1 MVLALYNWCMPAS
14 LLPTNPDSMS
24 ITKTLKSIGL
34 IGSASLLSL
43 LVCSNAQAN
52 YVWDPGTNTLRIKST
67 AEGQTP
73 SAGSWVQDT
82 NGWSL
87 AAVGNQNTGTL
98 SPTMYVPSRN
108 PSRWYPGPP
117 NTANAAVNGAR
128 WITWVNANANGCASA
143 TPAQPLGC
151 AVSPYNDTNPFG
163 SDTNPPAESYNWIA
177 KTTFT
182 AQATGT
188 YSFSGQFTGDNQV
201 SLYFGGAVQA
211 GGGTYGQQPTITG
224 GDLLGQTTGN
234 SNAGNSTDSLNN
246 IYTVSKTG
254 LLLQKDQTYT
264 LYYVVTDFNTGG
276 AAGPFGSTGF
286 LAVNTAFTQQVP
298 GPLPILGA
306 GAFFGYSRRLRR
318 RVKQSLQG

>member
-1 MVLALYNWCMPAS
+1 MPANLFS
-14 LLPTNPDSMS
+14 TTFVYMS
-24 ITKTLKSIGL
+24 STKILKSIGL
-34 IGSASLLSL
+34 VGSASLLSL
-43 LVCSNAQAN
+43 LICGNAHAD
-52 YVWDPGTNTLRIKST
+52 YVWDAGTKTLRIKST

-73 SAGSWVQDT
+73 IAGSWVQDT
-82 NGWSL
+82 NGWTL
-87 AAVGNQNTGTL
+87 AALANQNTGSL

-108 PSRWYPGPP
+108 PTRWYPGPP
-117 NTANAAVNGAR
+117 NTGNAAVNGAR
-128 WITWVNANANGCASA
+128 WISWVNANANGCATAS
-143 TPAQPLGC
+143 PAQPLGC
-151 AVSPYNDTNPFG
+151 AVSNYNGDNPNPFG
-163 SDTNPPAESYNWIA
+163 SGVNAESYNWIA

-201 SLYFGGAVQA
+201 ALYFEGAVQT

-224 GDLLGQTTGN
+224 GVLLGQTTGN
-234 SNAGNSTDSLNN
+234 SNAGDNTDSLNN

-264 LYYVVTDFNTGG
+264 LYYVVTDYNTG
-276 AAGPFGSTGF
+276 APGPFGSTGF

-318 RVKQSLQG
+318 RVKQSPQG